1 MMNKERKLLSRILNS
16 VVIATISVAIVAVPK
31 VPTNVSGQGQHLV
44 FEGSS
49 DTGSDVLNV
58 DISDGN
64 PDPGEVYAV
73 VGSAHNLSV
82 FDGEGKLQ
90 WYNSNRNI
98 ADYGSYGTSHG
109 VAISGNAEYVVAGD
123 TDDSVYV
130 YDITGTEKWRNDMR
144 PSSGDCY
151 SVDVSN
157 PLARHGDYDAFVV
170 SCSGNRF
177 YVFNAS
183 SNALLWHEQIANG
196 TVINVR
202 ISEDGN
208 WVAASSNARRIE
220 FWNNTDPSN
229 HYMVWSYDTTD
240 PYVNIDIG
248 RTGLG
253 LVAGEDDPSNGDTS
267 NVYAFHAGADQA
279 WGTLDDAVPAW
290 IREEPRDIYAVAV
303 SDSEILPTGPP
314 PPPPFG
320 MISGQ
325 TWNDNDSE
333 ESYWTS
339 SAKIRS
345 WPTGVAASADATY
358 DNTAAYNFRLFG
370 CWDGNVTLVAQ
381 DSNNIIDYYTTN
393 GRVNAVAISF
403 SFISENT
410 YQTRFDYFVAGSFDD
425 SVYFFTYDYT

>member
-1 MMNKERKLLSRILNS
+1 MNKERKLLSRILNS

-49 DTGSDVLNV
+49 DTGSDVLSV

-123 TDDSVYV
+123 VFGTVWV
-130 YDITGTEKWRNDMR
+130 YDNAGNQKWYNDM
-144 PSSGDCY
+144 PYSNGACY

-170 SCSGNRF
+170 SCSGNQF

-183 SNALLWHEQIANG
+183 SRALLWHEPIANG

-208 WVAASSNARRIE
+208 WVAASSNDRRIE
-220 FWNNTDPSN
+220 FWNNTDPNN

-240 PYVNIDIG
+240 PFVNIDIG
-248 RTGLG
+248 RTGL
-253 LVAGEDDPSNGDTS
+253 VVIAGEDDPSNGDTS
-267 NVYAFHAGADQA
+267 DVYEFDAGTDWTWDTGDDNVPR
-279 WGTLDDAVPAW
+279 WSRT
-290 IREEPRDIYAVAV
+290 EPRDMYAVAV
-303 SDSEILPTGPP
+303 SDSEIVNPLS
-314 PPPPFG
+314 PPFSV
-320 MISGQ
+320 ISGE
-325 TWNDNDSE
+325 THFDNESE
-333 ESYWTS
+333 ESYYYS
-339 SAKIRS
+339 SNKIRS
-345 WPTGVAASADATY
+345 WSTGLIYSADATY
-358 DNTAAYNFRLFG
+358 DDNRAYNFRLFG
-370 CWDGNVTLVAQ
+370 TFSPENNVTLVAQ
-381 DSNNIIDYYTTN
+381 DSDNIIDYYTT
-393 GRVNAVAISF
+393 GGTVNAVAISF
-403 SFISENT
+403 SYISEKIH
-410 YQTRFDYFVAGSFDD
+410 QTRFDYFVAGSEDD
-425 SVYFFTYDYT
+425 SVYFFTYDYP